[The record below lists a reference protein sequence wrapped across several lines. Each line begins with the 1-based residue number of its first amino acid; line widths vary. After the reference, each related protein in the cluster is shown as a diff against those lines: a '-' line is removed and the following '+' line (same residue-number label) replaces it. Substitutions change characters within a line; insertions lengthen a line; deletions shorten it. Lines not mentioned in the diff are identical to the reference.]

1 MSTTRSYLAA
11 VLVALALLV
20 ANALAPAPRAA
31 LAQSGDVE
39 RLATGSF
46 SVTSIA
52 TIVTAVSTTGKISLK
67 EVWVTSGTAGLV
79 TFHDG
84 STGGDAT
91 RVGFA
96 SFYLA
101 ANTPTALPP
110 NLVRDV
116 PVTSAGNAIKA
127 IGPGTLY
134 YVIKY
139 SSR

>member
-20 ANALAPAPRAA
+20 ANALPAPRAA

-84 STGGDAT
+84 TTGGDAT

-127 IGPGTLY
+127 IGPGVLY